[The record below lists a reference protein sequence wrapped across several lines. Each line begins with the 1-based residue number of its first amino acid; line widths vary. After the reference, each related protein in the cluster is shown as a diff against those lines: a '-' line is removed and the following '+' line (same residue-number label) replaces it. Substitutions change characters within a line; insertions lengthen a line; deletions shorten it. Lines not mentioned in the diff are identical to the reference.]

1 MFPDDDDFEFVGPVR
16 DWNLE
21 PACAD
26 VFKDFT
32 SPVYTTDADGWL
44 TYYNEAA
51 ADLWG
56 YHPELG
62 KTRWCGCW
70 RIFTMDGALLPF
82 DRCPMAETIRQGVP
96 VRGVQAL
103 LERPDG
109 TRIPFMPYPTPLR
122 DASGTLVAASNVL
135 LRITRLNWLGQTG
148 ASADPA
154 ADPLSDAMSGTRG
167 ADLGLDDLTGM
178 LQATLA
184 ALADVEFG
192 FQSDCERLEGWSD
205 PVAKRDRILCQLE
218 QKRQRQ
224 REVLVRR
231 AEWLQRQ
238 ARPFIGHQST
248 DTPRRPRRAS
258 QGGGTIH

>member
-16 DWNLE
+16 DWNAE
-21 PACAD
+21 PSCAD
-26 VFKDFT
+26 VFRDFS

-44 TYYNEAA
+44 TFYNEAA

-70 RIFTMDGALLPF
+70 RIYTMDGALLPF
-82 DRCPMAETIRQGVP
+82 DQCPLAVALRQGTP

-122 DASGTLVAASNVL
+122 DPSGKLVAVSNVL
-135 LRITRLNWLGQTG
+135 LRITRLNWF
-148 ASADPA
+148 DPA
-154 ADPLSDAMSGTRG
+154 GPSAEPETETTPTVRDSE
-167 ADLGLDDLTGM
+167 LDDLTGM

-192 FQSDCERLEGWSD
+192 FQSDCERLAGWSGSVD
-205 PVAKRDRILCQLE
+205 ERDRILCQLQ
-218 QKRQRQ
+218 QKRQGQ
-224 REVLVRR
+224 RGVLVKR
-231 AEWLQRQ
+231 AEQLTRQ
-238 ARPFIGHQST
+238 ARPFLGQQ
-248 DTPRRPRRAS
+248 PVEMVGRRPRLSLGSGA
-258 QGGGTIH
+258 IH